1 MKSISTTLSLLVFA
15 ASACSNGS
23 GGSTDMGGIDG
34 KELAALTPS
43 ERASFCVTNRDT
55 FAVLA
60 VGSCVL
66 SGLTTAP
73 TKGDCDTFK
82 SECQMPGASDAVC
95 QAGDA
100 GPPDFSDCGTL
111 RVSQVESCLA
121 DAKTYFANLS
131 CDSYGQAPP
140 QGPSCLAGI
149 EESCPSLLT
158 PFQ

>member
-1 MKSISTTLSLLVFA
+1 MKSMSTLVSLLVLW

-23 GGSTDMGGIDG
+23 GSTDMGGIDG

-43 ERASFCVTNRDT
+43 ERASFCATNRDT
-55 FAVLA
+55 FAALA

-73 TKGDCDTFK
+73 TIDDCNRFK
-82 SECQMPGASDAVC
+82 SECQMPGARDSVC
-95 QAGDA
+95 QEGDA

-111 RVSQVESCLA
+111 LVSQVESCLG
-121 DAKTYFANLS
+121 DAKSYFANLS
-131 CDSYGQAPP
+131 CDSYGQDPP
-140 QGPSCLAGI
+140 QGPSCLGSI